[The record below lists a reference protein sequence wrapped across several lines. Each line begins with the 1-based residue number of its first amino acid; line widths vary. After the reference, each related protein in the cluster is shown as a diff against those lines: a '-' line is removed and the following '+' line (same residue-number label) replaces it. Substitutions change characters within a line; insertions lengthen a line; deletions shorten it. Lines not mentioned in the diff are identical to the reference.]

1 MKDTIFNNKTIDGK
15 KVDMKKFENTNRFS
29 QDTYENKYTAQA
41 AFLSAGGTVEAI
53 RALCSKS

>member
-1 MKDTIFNNKTIDGK
+1 
-15 KVDMKKFENTNRFS
+15 MKKFENTNRFS